1 MTFTFDSRAIKD
13 ETKVVAFESLDLSGI
28 EVAAH
33 ADINDESQ
41 TVTVTHPELGTT
53 ASDGHDGDKNV
64 VEDST
69 TTVVDTVSYKN
80 LIPGKE
86 YTLKGTL
93 HVKAT
98 DDDGNVTEAAD
109 GTVDVTFTF
118 DATDIPDG
126 TDLVAFES
134 IERSGVEIAS
144 HADINDESQTVT
156 VHKSDIGTTA
166 SDGLDGDKKVI
177 ADAETTITDSIA
189 YNNVLSDTG
198 YTMAGILMDK
208 ETGLPILTGDD
219 SNQFTQDD
227 VKSFM
232 DKLSD
237 ITGVNSKERTPV
249 DLDTLRTFLKDN
261 ADLVSHLVFQCAE
274 FTPDNASGTVSM
286 DFDFDSNAVID
297 RLNGE
302 TKDVVVFEVL
312 FKGSLDD
319 ETTEAPV
326 VVATEQDLDNKDQTV
341 TLIPSTIGTTA
352 TDASD
357 GDHELMAGKDAVITD
372 TVSYEGLIPGK
383 EYTLKATLYDKA
395 TGEPLSVNDKHV
407 TAELRFTP
415 NSESGSI
422 DIDLG
427 PFDATALNGHDL
439 VVYEELYKQ
448 SSIDGKSTDILVAQH
463 KDLNDK
469 DQTVTVT
476 STPKGG
482 FYGKTGGN
490 DAGFQLAIVL
500 LIAAAVG
507 LGLYGLKCRR
517 AAKQEEADSD
527 SAKNEDSG
535 SEDGTSES

>member
-1 MTFTFDSRAIKD
+1 M
-13 ETKVVAFESLDLSGI
+13 
-28 EVAAH
+28 
-33 ADINDESQ
+33 
-41 TVTVTHPELGTT
+41 
-53 ASDGHDGDKNV
+53 
-64 VEDST
+64 
-69 TTVVDTVSYKN
+69 
-80 LIPGKE
+80 
-86 YTLKGTL
+86 
-93 HVKAT
+93 
-98 DDDGNVTEAAD
+98 
-109 GTVDVTFTF
+109 
-118 DATDIPDG
+118 
-126 TDLVAFES
+126 
-134 IERSGVEIAS
+134 
-144 HADINDESQTVT
+144 
-156 VHKSDIGTTA
+156 
-166 SDGLDGDKKVI
+166 
-177 ADAETTITDSIA
+177 
-189 YNNVLSDTG
+189 
-198 YTMAGILMDK
+198 
-208 ETGLPILTGDD
+208 
-219 SNQFTQDD
+219 
-227 VKSFM
+227 
-232 DKLSD
+232 
-237 ITGVNSKERTPV
+237 
-249 DLDTLRTFLKDN
+249 
-261 ADLVSHLVFQCAE
+261 
-274 FTPDNASGTVSM
+274 
-286 DFDFDSNAVID
+286 
-297 RLNGE
+297 
-302 TKDVVVFEVL
+302 
-312 FKGSLDD
+312 
-319 ETTEAPV
+319 
-326 VVATEQDLDNKDQTV
+326 